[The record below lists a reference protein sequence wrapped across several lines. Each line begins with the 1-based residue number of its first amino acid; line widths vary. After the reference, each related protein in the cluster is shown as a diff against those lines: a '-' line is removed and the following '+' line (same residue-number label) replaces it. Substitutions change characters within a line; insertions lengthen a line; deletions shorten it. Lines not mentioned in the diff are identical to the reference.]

1 MTTEKLSLRED
12 IGKALKRELKA
23 LSSVEDLTERMLV
36 VEKAI
41 KFEMMQHKIADSEFG
56 TAFGEGTSE

>member
-1 MTTEKLSLRED
+1 MSTEKISLRDE
-12 IGKALKRELKA
+12 IGKALRRELKT
-23 LSSVEDLTERMLV
+23 LSSVTDLTERMLV

-56 TAFGEGTSE
+56 SAFGEGTSE

>member
-1 MTTEKLSLRED
+1 MSSDKVELRNA
-12 IGKALKRELKA
+12 IGKALEKELKN
-23 LSSVEDLTERMLV
+23 LKDLPELADRMLV

-56 TAFGEGTSE
+56 TAFGDDG